1 MKKYLF
7 ILLGFISVRC
17 NSQSEKI
24 TPLTMLSESD
34 TIKHGKVE
42 VASRIDYFL
51 IDTYPTI
58 KIDEVLKEYINKKIN
73 STLLKLDQYD
83 MVFYG
88 KSSKVN
94 VEYITS
100 FPEGLRYKAVEDEK
114 PLRTYTWF
122 KGKLVTH

>member
-1 MKKYLF
+1 
-7 ILLGFISVRC
+7 
-17 NSQSEKI
+17 
-24 TPLTMLSESD
+24 MLNESD
-34 TIKHGKVE
+34 NIKHGNVE
-42 VASRIDYFL
+42 VTSRTDYFL
-51 IDTYPTI
+51 IETYPTI
-58 KIDEVLKEYINKKIN
+58 KIDEVLKEYVNKKLD

-114 PLRTYTWF
+114 PLKTYTWF
-122 KGKLVTH
+122 KEKLVIH